1 MYIYKGQS
9 IEILLVVSI
18 MSLICDF
25 DVIKDA
31 KQLAVLKSKFSINW
45 LEIVEKTFQIFTC
58 I

>member
-18 MSLICDF
+18 MNLICDF

-31 KQLAVLKSKFSINW
+31 KQLAVLKSIFCINW
-45 LEIVEKTFQIFTC
+45 LEIVEKTFQIFIC